1 MRLLQK
7 RTNEVE
13 ENLTNLKLAN
23 EEINAELKAV
33 IERAQGDLEEEKEKV
48 RQLEGVLEEREREV
62 EEREE
67 IIGSL
72 KN

>member
-48 RQLEGVLEEREREV
+48 RQLEGVVEEREREV